1 MEAFGDQ
8 FLARPALSDHQHRAL
23 QGRRAAGPLD
33 SVEES
38 ERLPD
43 ELIVPLHAPQYS
55 AEAQGLA
62 IITNMSFVEFWRN
75 AGFPPFPQFGTPVA
89 IS

>member
-1 MEAFGDQ
+1 
-8 FLARPALSDHQHRAL
+8 RI
-23 QGRRAAGPLD
+23 
-33 SVEES
+33 EEG

-62 IITNMSFVEFWRN
+62 IITNMSFVEISESGRS
-75 AGFPPFPQFGTPVA
+75 PPFP
-89 IS
+89 